1 MIASHNQ
8 VSIEKAVA
16 LVQRHGMNP
25 TASGVFFGQLLGM
38 ADHLTLVLGGN
49 GYRVSIFVTLYTLR
63 VLKSEACSML
73 GLPQSWSCVCAG
85 L

>member
-1 MIASHNQ
+1 MPAVRDEGAEVMIASHNQ

-16 LVQRHGMNP
+16 LVQQHGMNP

-49 GYRVSIFVTLYTLR
+49 GYRVSVSPPSPRTLALSQYL
-63 VLKSEACSML
+63 C
-73 GLPQSWSCVCAG
+73 
-85 L
+85 

>member
-16 LVQRHGMNP
+16 LVQQHGMDP
-25 TASGVFFGQLLGM
+25 TNSGIFFGQLLGM

-49 GYRVSIFVTLYTLR
+49 GYRVRILIPYARLHYSLHPAALR
-63 VLKSEACSML
+63 LKH
-73 GLPQSWSCVCAG
+73 CASG
-85 L
+85 PFLNSF